1 MFFFLVF
8 LLFTFS
14 CSFPSKELHRYHNL
28 SDESIQH
35 HWENRFPVPVS
46 EAVLTFIDSDK
57 VKHVLFKNGMQTEE
71 AFRMFGTRIELQAIE
86 LGELTLTIVDL
97 NSRDTG
103 RYEVHDKNKA
113 LAVVIWLSGSS
124 GKWLFSCFS
133 YFLVKGHSYYVSSV
147 YYPHESLHL
156 CPTL

>member
-8 LLFTFS
+8 LSFTFS

-71 AFRMFGTRIELQAIE
+71 AFRMFGTRIELQAID
-86 LGELTLTIVDL
+86 LGDLTLSIVDL
-97 NSRDTG
+97 NSRDAG
-103 RYEVHDKNKA
+103 RYEVHDKNKD
-113 LAVVIWLSGSS
+113 LAVVIWLSGSL
-124 GKWLFSCFS
+124 GKWLFS
-133 YFLVKGHSYYVSSV
+133 YFHIFW
-147 YYPHESLHL
+147 
-156 CPTL
+156 